1 MKLRTKFSLLISV
14 LVIVIILGVTIFLYI
29 AESRF
34 LIKEMETN
42 RIGLL
47 ESFNQ
52 VCKESLVIKDD
63 ILLLNYLKL
72 IKNTE
77 GLLYAM
83 LINPDGKVLAH
94 TDVHLLG
101 NVTNDTYSK
110 KSMETEEL
118 LIQSYADGKGKE
130 ILELNLPVRTRN
142 EKIGIARIGFSQRIL
157 NNLVKETLINT
168 RKRMLMVAIVSL
180 IIGILGALI
189 LTHMMSNPIKK
200 LAKGAQIVGKGNL
213 NYRIAVKSRDE
224 LGGLADEFNRM
235 TQQLKELD
243 QMKSD
248 FVSSVTHELRSP
260 LISLRMFM
268 EMFLKGTAGPL
279 TDKQR
284 EYLNTMKKSSD
295 RLSHFINDLLDVAR
309 IERGKIDVNVQPT
322 DLNPVIRD
330 IAELFKPQ
338 VDKKKIQLI
347 LKIDENLPKLSADG
361 DKTRQ
366 VITNLLS
373 NAVKFT
379 PEGGTITVEAAL
391 GEDSEFAEVGVSD
404 TGIGIPADHLDK
416 IFNKFEQVR
425 GIREKLKGPKGTGL
439 GLAIVKGIVEAQAGK
454 IRVKSEPSKGSNFC
468 FTIPLR
474 KQKH

>member
-72 IKNTE
+72 IKDTE

-83 LINPDGKVLAH
+83 LTNPDGKVLAH

-101 NVTNDTYSK
+101 NIMDDTCSK

-118 LIQSYADGKGKE
+118 FIQSYADGKEKE
-130 ILELNLPVRTRN
+130 ILELNLPVRARN
-142 EKIGIARIGFSQRIL
+142 KKIGIARIGFSQRIL
-157 NNLVKETLINT
+157 NKLVKETLTNT

-180 IIGILGALI
+180 IIGILGALV

-213 NYRIAVKSRDE
+213 NHRIAVKSRDE

-248 FVSSVTHELRSP
+248 FVASVTHELRSP

-268 EMFLKGTAGPL
+268 DMFLKGTAGPL
-279 TDKQR
+279 TEKQR

-330 IAELFKPQ
+330 ITELFKPQ

-379 PEGGTITVEAAL
+379 PEKGTITVEATL
-391 GEDSEFAEVGVSD
+391 GEDSEFAEVGISD
-404 TGIGIPADHLDK
+404 TGIGIPAGHLDK
-416 IFNKFEQVR
+416 IFNKFEQIK
-425 GIREKLKGPKGTGL
+425 GIREKIKGPKGTGL

-454 IRVKSEPSKGSNFC
+454 IWVKSELNKGSKFC
-468 FTIPLR
+468 FTIPVWKR
-474 KQKH
+474 K